1 MEKILV
7 SVGLD
12 YHKAS
17 VQVCVLD
24 QGGAVRLNRRC
35 GNDVLEVARA
45 VEEAAGAAGAW
56 EVREVALEACAGAA
70 DFGERLAD
78 LTRWPVTLAH
88 AGYVSRMRGNP
99 DKTDYS
105 DARMLAEL
113 CRVGFLPRV
122 WLAPAHIRQLRRL
135 VQDRQTLVEQ
145 RRATKLRILALL
157 RECRVR
163 EPAELRRWNKVWLS
177 WLESCDG
184 LGEHGRWVM
193 DRLRGQLGWLGD
205 QIALVEERLEGATEH
220 DPVAV
225 FLRSIKGV
233 GRVVGWMLRAAIGRF
248 DRFANGKQMA
258 RFCGITPRNASS
270 GERRADAGLIRAGDP
285 TLRTALIEAAHR
297 LRRFDPRW
305 RALSERMREAGKPA
319 CVIIPAIANRWIR
332 WLYHQINQGLAA
344 RGVSPAA

>member
-1 MEKILV
+1 MEKIHV

-17 VQVCVLD
+17 VQVCVVD
-24 QGGAVRLNRRC
+24 QAGAVRLNRRC
-35 GNDVLEVARA
+35 GNDVHEVAGA
-45 VEEAAGAAGAW
+45 VRQAAGAAGAW
-56 EVREVALEACAGAA
+56 EVREVALESCAGAA

-78 LTRWPVTLAH
+78 ATGWRVTLAH
-88 AGYVSRMRGNP
+88 AGYVARMRGNP

-122 WLAPAHIRQLRRL
+122 WLAPAPIRQLRRL
-135 VQDRQTLVEQ
+135 VQDRRSLVEQ

-163 EPAELRRWNKVWLS
+163 EPADLRRWNKVWLA
-177 WLESCDG
+177 WVGSCEG

-193 DRLRGQLGWLGD
+193 DRLLAQLEWLRG
-205 QIALVEERLEGATEH
+205 QIALVEDRLELATER

-233 GRVVGWMLRAAIGRF
+233 GRVVGWVLRAAIGRF
-248 DRFANGKQMA
+248 DRFGSGKQMA
-258 RFCGITPRNASS
+258 RFCGVTPRNASS
-270 GERRADAGLIRAGDP
+270 GERQADAGLVAGNSS
-285 TLRTALIEAAHR
+285 LRTSLIEAAHR

-305 RALSERMREAGKPA
+305 RELSRRMQEAGKPTS
-319 CVIIPAIANRWIR
+319 VIIPAIANRWVR